1 LDRGCEN
8 IRRIL
13 LPPMSLGHGKL
24 LRKSEIEKEDLE
36 QFFG

>member
-1 LDRGCEN
+1 
-8 IRRIL
+8 
-13 LPPMSLGHGKL
+13 MSLGHGKL